1 LPGYFLPSVHIS
13 GQLER
18 TGDWRR
24 ASVTPIYKKG
34 WNKDVGN
41 DRDVSLTSVPGK
53 IMEQIILSEIM
64 QHVRDIQA
72 IRAS

>member
-13 GQLER
+13 GQRER
-18 TGDWRR
+18 SRDWRC